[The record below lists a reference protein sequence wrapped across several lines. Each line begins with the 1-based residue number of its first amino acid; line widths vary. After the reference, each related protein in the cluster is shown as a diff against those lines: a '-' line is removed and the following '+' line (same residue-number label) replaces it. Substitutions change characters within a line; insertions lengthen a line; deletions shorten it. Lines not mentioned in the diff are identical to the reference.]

1 MSSKSKKGNALPQ
14 APHKRDGAFG
24 GKERPV
30 YGRGWKPGDSR
41 GCNYGPNNPG
51 RRRGD
56 KVNFGEEGERRKLWD
71 EINKFIQEEN
81 A

>member
-1 MSSKSKKGNALPQ
+1 
-14 APHKRDGAFG
+14 
-24 GKERPV
+24 
-30 YGRGWKPGDSR
+30 RGWKPGDSR